1 MQFNAPS
8 RSALSGTTDSSR
20 SFGGG
25 GGAVPVA
32 LRAHAQT
39 LEKEK
44 GKAVAPESPYSL
56 EMPDIAKP
64 MTFAVS
70 EV

>member
-20 SFGGG
+20 SFGG

-44 GKAVAPESPYSL
+44 GKAVAPESPYNL

-64 MTFAVS
+64 VTFAVP

>member
-8 RSALSGTTDSSR
+8 RSALSGTTDSSH
-20 SFGGG
+20 SFGGD
-25 GGAVPVA
+25 AVPVA

-44 GKAVAPESPYSL
+44 GKAVAPESPYNL